1 MSTFAYKALDPTG
14 TTVQGEIE
22 ADDKVAVASQLRSRG
37 LIVVDIDEQ
46 SGGGGDLFER
56 FKKVKPDELTVATRQ
71 FSVMISSGMS
81 MLRALYVLEEQQDND
96 KLKDAFSTV
105 RKDVEAGLALSDA
118 LGRHPDIFNELYVA
132 MVAAGETGGILEE
145 TLKRVADQLE
155 KDASLRRQIK
165 SAMVYPIVIFSFAGI
180 VVLAL
185 VAFLVPVFE
194 GVFKDFGGSLPAI
207 TQFCV
212 TLSHIVTRQPYIIVG
227 VIVGTIWG
235 FRRWKNSKRGK
246 EQWDRIKLRFPF
258 KIGDVVQK
266 AALAAFAR
274 TYSALIAAGVPMLE
288 AIEITGRTSGNIVV
302 ENAMVAVHDSVRN
315 GGTIAAPM
323 RSEPDAFPGMVVQM
337 VAVGEETGALDSMLA
352 KIADFY
358 EDEVEA
364 AVKALTSILEP
375 LMIILVGGI
384 VGFVVIAMYLP
395 LFKVYD
401 QIKWT
406 VRKGLATQCQIGR
419 TGSCLT
425 QDSHL

>member
-14 TTVQGEIE
+14 GTVQGEIE
-22 ADDKVAVASQLRSRG
+22 AEDKVAVASQLRARG

-46 SGGGGDLFER
+46 GGSGDIFER

-71 FSVMISSGMS
+71 FSTMISSGMS
-81 MLRALYVLEEQQDND
+81 MLRALYVLEEQQENP
-96 KLKDAFSTV
+96 KLKDAFSQV

-118 LGRHPDIFNELYVA
+118 LRRHPSIFNELYVA
-132 MVAAGETGGILEE
+132 MVAAGETGGILED

-185 VAFLVPVFE
+185 VTFLVPVFE
-194 GVFKDFGGSLPAI
+194 GVFKDFGGELPSI
-207 TQFCV
+207 TKV
-212 TLSHIVTRQPYIIVG
+212 TVSFSHLVTGKPWLLIGIVVG
-227 VIVGTIWG
+227 VVYA

-266 AALAAFAR
+266 VALARFAR

-288 AIEITGRTSGNIVV
+288 AIEITGKTSGNVVV
-302 ENAMVAVHDSVRN
+302 ENAMHAVHDSVRN

-337 VAVGEETGALDSMLA
+337 VAVGEETGALDSMLS

-375 LMIILVGGI
+375 IMIIVVGGI

-401 QIKWT
+401 QIK
-406 VRKGLATQCQIGR
+406 
-419 TGSCLT
+419 
-425 QDSHL
+425 

>member
-14 TTVQGEIE
+14 STVQGEIE
-22 ADDKVAVASQLRSRG
+22 AEDKVAVSSQLRSRG

-46 SGGGGDLFER
+46 RGSGDIFER
-56 FKKVKPDELTVATRQ
+56 FKKVKANELTVMTRQ
-71 FSVMISSGMS
+71 FSTMVSSGMS
-81 MLRALYVLEEQQDND
+81 MLRALYVLEDQQENP
-96 KLKDAFSTV
+96 KLKDAISQV

-118 LGRHPDIFNELYVA
+118 LARHPDIFNELYVA

-165 SAMVYPIVIFSFAGI
+165 AAMVYPIVIISFSVI

-185 VAFLVPVFE
+185 VAFLIPVFE
-194 GVFKDFGGSLPAI
+194 GVFKDFGGELPAI
-207 TQFCV
+207 TKV
-212 TLSHIVTRQPYIIVG
+212 TVSFSHLLTHQPYILLGIAF
-227 VIVGTIWG
+227 GTVWG
-235 FRRWKNSKRGK
+235 FRRWKATKRGK
-246 EQWDRIKLRFPF
+246 EQWDRLKLRFPL

-266 AALAAFAR
+266 VALARFAR
-274 TYSALIAAGVPMLE
+274 TYSALIAAGVPMLQ
-288 AIEITGRTSGNIVV
+288 AIEITGRTSGNVVV
-302 ENAMVAVHDSVRN
+302 ENAMHAVHESVRN

-323 RSEPDAFPGMVVQM
+323 RTEPDAFPGMVVQM
-337 VAVGEETGALDSMLA
+337 VAVGEETGALDTMLS

-375 LMIILVGGI
+375 IMIIVVGGI

-395 LFKVYD
+395 LFRVYD
-401 QIKWT
+401 QIK
-406 VRKGLATQCQIGR
+406 
-419 TGSCLT
+419 
-425 QDSHL
+425 

>member
-14 TTVQGEIE
+14 STVQGEIE
-22 ADDKVAVASQLRSRG
+22 AEDKVAVASQLRSRG

-46 SGGGGDLFER
+46 SGGSGDIFAR
-56 FKKVKPDELTVATRQ
+56 FKKVKADELTVMTRQ
-71 FSVMISSGMS
+71 FSTMVSSGMS
-81 MLRALYVLEEQQDND
+81 MLRALYVLEEQQENE
-96 KLKDAFSTV
+96 KLKDAIAQV

-118 LGRHPDIFNELYVA
+118 LARHPDVFNELYVA
-132 MVAAGETGGILEE
+132 MVQAGETGGILEE

-165 SAMVYPIVIFSFAGI
+165 SAMVYPIVIFAFAGI

-194 GVFKDFGGSLPAI
+194 GVFRDFGGQLPAI
-207 TQFCV
+207 TKV
-212 TLSHIVTRQPYIIVG
+212 TVTFSHLVTRQPYILIGGAFLIV
-227 VIVGTIWG
+227 WS
-235 FRRWKNSKRGK
+235 FRRWKNSSRGK
-246 EQWDRIKLRFPF
+246 EQWDRIKLRFPL

-266 AALAAFAR
+266 VALARFAR
-274 TYSALIAAGVPMLE
+274 TYSALISAGVPMLE
-288 AIEITGRTSGNIVV
+288 AIEITGRTSGNVVV
-302 ENAMVAVHDSVRN
+302 EKAMNAVHESVRN
-315 GGTIAAPM
+315 GGTISAPM
-323 RSEPDAFPGMVVQM
+323 RTEPDAFPGMVVQM
-337 VAVGEETGALDSMLA
+337 VAVGEETGALDSMLS

-375 LMIILVGGI
+375 IMIILVGGI

-401 QIKWT
+401 QIK
-406 VRKGLATQCQIGR
+406 
-419 TGSCLT
+419 
-425 QDSHL
+425 

>member
-14 TTVQGEIE
+14 STVQGEIE

-46 SGGGGDLFER
+46 NKGGGDIFER
-56 FKKVKPDELTVATRQ
+56 FRKVKADELTIMTRQ
-71 FSVMISSGMS
+71 FSTMVSSGMS
-81 MLRALYVLEEQQDND
+81 MLRALYVLEDQQENP
-96 KLKDAFSTV
+96 KLKDAVSQV

-118 LGRHPDIFNELYVA
+118 LARHPDIFNELYVA

-145 TLKRVADQLE
+145 TLHRVADQLE

-180 VVLAL
+180 VVIAL

-207 TQFCV
+207 TQV
-212 TLSHIVTRQPYIIVG
+212 TVSFSHLVTRQPYIIIG
-227 VIVGTIWG
+227 VIVAVVWG
-235 FRRWKNSKRGK
+235 FRRWKNSKRGH

-266 AALAAFAR
+266 VALARFAR

-288 AIEITGRTSGNIVV
+288 AIEITGRTSGNVVV
-302 ENAMVAVHDSVRN
+302 ENAMDAVHESVRN

-323 RSEPDAFPGMVVQM
+323 RNEPDAFPGMVVQM
-337 VAVGEETGALDSMLA
+337 VAVGEETGALDSMLS

-358 EDEVEA
+358 EDEVDA

-375 LMIILVGGI
+375 IMIIFVGGI

-401 QIKWT
+401 QIK
-406 VRKGLATQCQIGR
+406 
-419 TGSCLT
+419 
-425 QDSHL
+425 

>member
-1 MSTFAYKALDPTG
+1 MSTFAYKALDSTG

-22 ADDKVAVASQLRSRG
+22 AEDKVAVASQLRSRG
-37 LIVVDIDEQ
+37 LIVVDIDERG
-46 SGGGGDLFER
+46 GGGGDIFER
-56 FKKVKPDELTVATRQ
+56 FKKVKADELTVATRQ
-71 FSVMISSGMS
+71 FSTMVSSGMS
-81 MLRALYVLEEQQDND
+81 MLRALYVLEEQQDNK
-96 KLKDAFSTV
+96 KLKEAFASV

-145 TLKRVADQLE
+145 TLERVADQLE

-165 SAMVYPIVIFSFAGI
+165 SAMVYPIVILSFAVI
-180 VVLAL
+180 VILAL

-194 GVFKDFGGSLPAI
+194 GVFRDFGGKLPAI
-207 TQFCV
+207 TQV
-212 TLSHIVTRQPYIIVG
+212 TVTFSHLVTRQPYILIGGVVLIV
-227 VIVGTIWG
+227 WS
-235 FRRWKNSKRGK
+235 FRRWKNSSRGK
-246 EQWDRIKLRFPF
+246 QQWDRIKLRFPM

-266 AALAAFAR
+266 VALARFAR
-274 TYSALIAAGVPMLE
+274 TYSALIGAGVPMLE

-302 ENAMVAVHDSVRN
+302 ENAMHAVHESVRN

-323 RSEPDAFPGMVVQM
+323 RTEPDAFPGMVVQM

-375 LMIILVGGI
+375 IMIILVGGI

-401 QIKWT
+401 SIK
-406 VRKGLATQCQIGR
+406 
-419 TGSCLT
+419 
-425 QDSHL
+425 